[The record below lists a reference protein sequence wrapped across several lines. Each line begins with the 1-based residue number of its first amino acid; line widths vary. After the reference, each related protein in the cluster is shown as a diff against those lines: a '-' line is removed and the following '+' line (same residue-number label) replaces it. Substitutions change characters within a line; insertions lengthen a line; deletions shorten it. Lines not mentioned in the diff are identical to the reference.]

1 MSSKITVA
9 NEQGA
14 VAGGDLFGDTTVGNT
29 VVLVIGILK
38 EEEYTK
44 AVDPYTG
51 TEELKVKYL

>member
-1 MSSKITVA
+1 MSAKITVA
-9 NEQGA
+9 NEEGA

-44 AVDPYTG
+44 TVDPYTG